1 MKKIYLA
8 VLTVLLAG
16 VFSIMTLSQSGGT
29 FVIQKSVIAGGGG
42 SAAGGA
48 FTLDGTIGESFA
60 GTSSSGGTFGLTSGF
75 WGGTASPA
83 ANVTISG
90 RVFASDGMTGLRNA
104 GVRLTDSNGI
114 VRTVTTSS
122 FGFYAFDNVAPG
134 FSYTIRIV
142 SRRFRFQPQ
151 VVVPTGD
158 LTNVNFI
165 GLE

>member
-1 MKKIYLA
+1 MRKAY
-8 VLTVLLAG
+8 VTVFTLWFIAASPI
-16 VFSIMTLSQSGGT
+16 FSLSQSGGI
-29 FVIQKSVIAGGGG
+29 FVMQKSVIASGG
-42 SAAGGA
+42 SQSAGGA
-48 FTLDGTIGESFA
+48 FTLDSTIGESFA

-151 VVVPTGD
+151 TVTPSTD
-158 LTNVNFI
+158 LTGVDFT